1 MHSRRGGRRAL
12 VAVLGFGGDPAA
24 DFVRMR
30 IELPDRCKAYK
41 IADQHGL
48 RPKAIDIRPVV
59 QAIAGRLIEDRKPVS
74 ARRSIAKLWR
84 LHAR

>member
-48 RPKAIDIRPVV
+48 RPKAIDIRPRPVV
-59 QAIAGRLIEDRKPVS
+59 QAIAGRLIEDRKTRIG
-74 ARRSIAKLWR
+74 RRSIAN
-84 LHAR
+84 